1 MFKNVASQK
10 IALFAFD
17 TTTGAPKT
25 GDSAN
30 ITPYVSKD
38 YGTVTVLGTVT
49 ATEMDAT
56 NAKGWYSFTL
66 AQAETNGDALLFT
79 GKSSTANVSVVG
91 VLVYT
96 LPANFSTLV
105 VDGSGRV
112 DVSKI
117 SGTSQTARDIGA
129 SVLISS
135 GTGTGQLSVTSG
147 VIDANAT
154 KLNGTALTARD
165 IGASVLLSAGTG
177 TGQIDFT
184 SGVVKAN
191 VTQFGGSAG
200 TFASGIPTVSV
211 TSNVKKNQA
220 LAGFTFIM
228 TDSTNHNP
236 ATGKTVTAQRS
247 LAGAAFGSCTN
258 SVTEVANGLYT
269 IDLAAGDLN
278 GNTVDLRFSAT
289 GCDDLNILIITQP

>member
-38 YGTVTVLGTVT
+38 YGTVTVLGTAT

-56 NAKGWYSFTL
+56 NAKGWYSFVL
-66 AQAETNGDALLFT
+66 AQAETNADALLFT

-91 VLVYT
+91 VLIYT
-96 LPANFSTLV
+96 VAANFSTLV

-117 SGTSQTARDIGA
+117 AGTSQ
-129 SVLISS
+129 
-135 GTGTGQLSVTSG
+135 
-147 VIDANAT
+147 
-154 KLNGTALTARD
+154 TARD

-177 TGQIDFT
+177 AGQLDFT

-200 TFASGIPTVSV
+200 TFASGIPTVAV

-220 LAGFTFIM
+220 LAGFTFTM

-236 ATGKTVTAQRS
+236 ATGKTVTATRS
-247 LAGAAFGSCTN
+247 LDGAAFASCTN
-258 SVTEVANGLYT
+258 SVTELANGDYT
-269 IDLAAGDLN
+269 ISLSAGDLN
-278 GNTVDLRFSAT
+278 GNVVMLRFTAT
-289 GCDDLNILIITQP
+289 GCDDLNILLITQP